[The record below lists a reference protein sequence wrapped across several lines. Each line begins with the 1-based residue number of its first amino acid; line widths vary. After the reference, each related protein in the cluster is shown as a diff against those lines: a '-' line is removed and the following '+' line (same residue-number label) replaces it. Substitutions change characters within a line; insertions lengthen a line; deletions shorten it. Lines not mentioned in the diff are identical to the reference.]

1 MGKNIVGLMNNTPR
15 KEIKKMSTN
24 SIPHKKLAVVLVD
37 FQGDFTEEK
46 QGSLAVPGTD
56 KNYIMEV
63 IDATKRFV
71 DNNLPV
77 YATQDWHPDNHMSF
91 YTNHPGTHPF
101 DTIEINGRSQ
111 IMWQPHCIQ
120 GTEGADILIDKKIL
134 KQVIQKGMDPRFDS
148 YSGFTDDGG
157 KKTQLEEIINQG
169 GVTELIIYGLATDYC
184 VKATVLDAIK
194 ASFRVHLLLDLC
206 RGVLPE
212 TTASAIEKMRTH
224 GADITGKAAFNL
236 DKIKE

>member
-1 MGKNIVGLMNNTPR
+1 M
-15 KEIKKMSTN
+15 
-24 SIPHKKLAVVLVD
+24 PHKNLAVVLVD
-37 FQGDFTEEK
+37 FQSDFTEEK

-71 DNNLPV
+71 DNNLSV
-77 YATQDWHPDNHMSF
+77 YATQDWHPENHVSF
-91 YTNHPGTHPF
+91 YTNHPGAHPF

-111 IMWQPHCIQ
+111 IMWPPHCIQ
-120 GTEGADILIDKKIL
+120 GTEGADILIDKNSL
-134 KQVIQKGMDPRFDS
+134 KRVIQKGMDPRFDS
-148 YSGFTDDGG
+148 YSGFADDGG
-157 KKTQLEEIINQG
+157 KKTQLKEILKEEG
-169 GVTELIIYGLATDYC
+169 GTELIIYGLATDYC

-194 ASFRVHLLLDLC
+194 AGFRVHLLLDLC

-212 TTASAIEKMRTH
+212 TTASAIEKMRTY
-224 GADITGKAAFNL
+224 GVDIIEKAAFLIL

>member
-1 MGKNIVGLMNNTPR
+1 
-15 KEIKKMSTN
+15 MSTN
-24 SIPHKKLAVVLVD
+24 SMPHKNLAVVLVD

-77 YATQDWHPDNHMSF
+77 YATQDWHPENHVSF
-91 YTNHPGTHPF
+91 YTNHPGAHPF

-111 IMWQPHCIQ
+111 IMWPPHCIQ
-120 GTEGADILIDKKIL
+120 GTEGADILIDKNSL
-134 KQVIQKGMDPRFDS
+134 KRVIQKGMDPRFDS
-148 YSGFTDDGG
+148 YSGFADDGG
-157 KKTQLEEIINQG
+157 KKTQLKEILKEEG
-169 GVTELIIYGLATDYC
+169 GTELIIYGLATDYC

-194 ASFRVHLLLDLC
+194 AGFRVHLLLDLC

-212 TTASAIEKMRTH
+212 TTASAIEKMRTY
-224 GADITGKAAFNL
+224 GVDIIEKAAFFNPGQ
-236 DKIKE
+236 D

>member
-1 MGKNIVGLMNNTPR
+1 MLRPL

-91 YTNHPGTHPF
+91 YTNHPGINPF

-111 IMWQPHCIQ
+111 IMWSPHCIQ
-120 GTEGADILIDKKIL
+120 GTEGADILIDKKFL

-148 YSGFTDDGG
+148 YSGFTDDGD

-194 ASFRVHLLLDLC
+194 AGFRVHLLLDLC

-212 TTASAIEKMRTH
+212 TTASAIEKMRAH
-224 GADITGKAAFNL
+224 GADITEKAAFFNPGQ
-236 DKIKE
+236 D

>member
-1 MGKNIVGLMNNTPR
+1 
-15 KEIKKMSTN
+15 MSAD
-24 SIPHKKLAVVLVD
+24 SIPHKKSAVVLVD
-37 FQGDFTEEK
+37 FQVDFTEEK

-56 KNYIMEV
+56 KKYIMEV
-63 IDATKRFV
+63 IDATERFV

-77 YATQDWHPDNHMSF
+77 YATQDWHPENHLSF
-91 YTNHPGTHPF
+91 NTNNPGTHPF
-101 DTIEINGRSQ
+101 DTIEVNGRSQ
-111 IMWQPHCIQ
+111 IMWPPHCIQ
-120 GTEGADILIDKKIL
+120 GTEGADILIDNNFL

-157 KKTQLEEIINQG
+157 KKTQLEEILKEEVG
-169 GVTELIIYGLATDYC
+169 TELIIYGLATDYC

-194 ASFRVHLLLDLC
+194 AGFRVHLLLDLC

-224 GADITGKAAFNL
+224 GADITEKAAFNL

>member
-1 MGKNIVGLMNNTPR
+1 
-15 KEIKKMSTN
+15 MSTN
-24 SIPHKKLAVVLVD
+24 SIPYKKLAVVLVD

-71 DNNLPV
+71 DNNLSV
-77 YATQDWHPDNHMSF
+77 YATQDWHPENHVSF
-91 YTNHPGTHPF
+91 YTNHPGAHPF

-111 IMWQPHCIQ
+111 IMWPPHCIQ
-120 GTEGADILIDKKIL
+120 GTEGADILIDKNSL
-134 KQVIQKGMDPRFDS
+134 KRVIQKGMDPRFDS
-148 YSGFTDDGG
+148 YSGFADDGG
-157 KKTQLEEIINQG
+157 KKTQLKEILKEEG
-169 GVTELIIYGLATDYC
+169 GTELIIYGLATDYC

-194 ASFRVHLLLDLC
+194 AGFRVHLLLDLC

-212 TTASAIEKMRTH
+212 TTASAIEKMRTY
-224 GADITGKAAFNL
+224 GVDIIEKAAFLIL

>member
-1 MGKNIVGLMNNTPR
+1 M
-15 KEIKKMSTN
+15 
-24 SIPHKKLAVVLVD
+24 PHKNLAVVLVD

-77 YATQDWHPDNHMSF
+77 YATQDWHPENHVSF
-91 YTNHPGTHPF
+91 YTNHPGAHPF

-111 IMWQPHCIQ
+111 IMWPPHCIQ
-120 GTEGADILIDKKIL
+120 GTEGADILIDKNFL
-134 KQVIQKGMDPRFDS
+134 KRVIQKGMDPQFDS
-148 YSGFTDDGG
+148 YSGFADDGG
-157 KKTQLEEIINQG
+157 KKTQLKEILKEEG
-169 GVTELIIYGLATDYC
+169 GTELIIYGLATDYC

-194 ASFRVHLLLDLC
+194 AGFRVHLLLDLC

-212 TTASAIEKMRTH
+212 TTASAIEKMRTY
-224 GADITGKAAFNL
+224 GVDIIEKAAFLIL